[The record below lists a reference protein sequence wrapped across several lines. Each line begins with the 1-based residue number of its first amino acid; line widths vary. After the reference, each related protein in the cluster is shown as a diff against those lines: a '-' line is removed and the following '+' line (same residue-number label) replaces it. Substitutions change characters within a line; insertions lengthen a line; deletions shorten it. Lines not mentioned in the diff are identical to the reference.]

1 MTANQNTRTL
11 EHPLKRPKTQEGI
24 TNSPNMKLLV
34 FTGTGNSL
42 YVAKQ
47 FQQAFDGEIL
57 AIPKLLRDG
66 QFLIEAD
73 IIGIISPIYGL
84 QLPNLVDRYLQQA
97 TIKSSYTFTI
107 LTYALF
113 TFSAKSLLNQYSF
126 PVQYTREIKMEN
138 NFLPW
143 FDMAKN
149 HNRNLSYKDNIPQ
162 MVQHV
167 TMRRVHNCGSR
178 VKRFIGNQVSR
189 VTREDY
195 PNMDRIFYVTDEC
208 TLCGMCERVCPVDNI
223 VVQDKVQFRH
233 NCEYCLA
240 CIHICPTK
248 ALRHKKERSDSRYRH
263 EAISTQELVQLN
275 RG

>member
-1 MTANQNTRTL
+1 MTTNQNTRTL

-263 EAISTQELVQLN
+263 ESISAQELVQLN